1 MAANRQ
7 VVRIGPYKDFIASG
21 VKVGDTIT
29 LSGQISLNQDGEVI
43 GAGDIA
49 AQVRQCYVNIKE
61 VLDEFGASMDD
72 IVDEMWLVT
81 DIDAVL
87 AEAANLM
94 PLRDEFFGGSYN
106 VTQTMIQISR
116 LVMPEL
122 LIEIKTVARV

>member
-1 MAANRQ
+1 MAKNKQ

-21 VKVGDTIT
+21 VKAGDTIT
-29 LSGQISLNQDGEVI
+29 LSGQISLNHDGEVI
-43 GAGDIA
+43 GAGDIC
-49 AQVRQCYVNIKE
+49 AQVRQCYINIKE

-87 AEAANLM
+87 AEAAAFL
-94 PLRDEFFGGSYN
+94 PIRDEFFGSSYD